1 MSIKCL
7 QSASS
12 FRNQVLYQSK
22 RTNHSVAIETL
33 NQLGGILNRHNSR
46 ALQLFSVKKDMI
58 RRRCHLPA
66 PRVNLSEVVNRPRR
80 LEIQLHLR
88 QLLSHRLCIRGRDYT
103 NSLPRGQRCRE
114 VWQRNQERASTQV
127 YGASGTE
134 KTCKTP
140 S

>member
-46 ALQLFSVKKDMI
+46 ALQLFSVKKAMYVGDAI
-58 RRRCHLPA
+58 FP
-66 PRVNLSEVVNRPRR
+66 
-80 LEIQLHLR
+80 LH
-88 QLLSHRLCIRGRDYT
+88 
-103 NSLPRGQRCRE
+103 E
-114 VWQRNQERASTQV
+114 
-127 YGASGTE
+127 
-134 KTCKTP
+134 
-140 S
+140 